1 MKTLVFGNAAV
12 GKTSLLKSTCEGYTF
27 LQLINI
33 PPTRGISRENYLFRG
48 LLEINA
54 WDSGGQDKYLKRYF
68 SENQRESLFSE
79 VSIPIFME
87 DCSELHPEQAKLFKQ
102 FVENIV
108 ELSPQVKR
116 IYVLMNKTDVE
127 GADPNKLFE
136 LLRLEIDPKYLHLLE
151 FTPVSVKHGTAQ
163 HRLIEILD
171 NALENSVLELQKR
184 KNIREMLESIKADIN
199 CELILLNRPDG
210 LITTSTLGDIPADP
224 LKYIPLDIALMESN
238 IDSIFESIQEAFQ
251 QSKQE
256 HMYLDSYIFTTE
268 TRFIILKEINDY
280 GMLIVISPDKNN
292 NIFPTLFGSSQVVS
306 DKLKELEEMI
316 KHR

>member
-12 GKTSLLKSTCEGYTF
+12 GKTSLLKATCEGYTF

-68 SENQRESLFSE
+68 SDNQRHNLFSE
-79 VSIPIFME
+79 VEIPIYME

-102 FVENIV
+102 FVEAIV
-108 ELSPQVKR
+108 ELSPQTKQ
-116 IYVLMNKTDVE
+116 IFVLMNKTDIE
-127 GADPNKLFE
+127 GADPDKLFE
-136 LLRLEIDPKYLHLLE
+136 LLRLEIDPKYLHLIE

-171 NALENSVLELQKR
+171 NALENSVIELQKR
-184 KNIREMLESIKADIN
+184 KNIRGLLESLKKDIN

-210 LITTSTLGDIPADP
+210 LVTTSTLGQIPADP
-224 LKYIPLDIALMESN
+224 LKYIPLDVALMESN
-238 IDSIFESIQEAFQ
+238 IDSIFESIQQAIH

-256 HMYLDSYIFTTE
+256 RMYLDSYIFTTE
-268 TRFIILKEINDY
+268 TRFIIIKEISDF
-280 GMLIVISPDKNN
+280 GMLIIISPDKNTTL
-292 NIFPTLFGSSQVVS
+292 FPTLFGASRVFS